1 VKIAP
6 AAHWRKISA
15 ALKGKNSALRLL
27 YVLYYGSNAAWYPFF
42 NVYLRQIGMTGLQ
55 IGALASIRPAAMLV
69 SQPVW
74 GAVADMWGRRRA
86 LLVTMALSAGLVVG
100 FAGGQSF
107 WFLFG
112 WVILHALLSS
122 PVGALLDSLVLDHLE
137 SQPKLSYGQFRLW
150 GAVGW
155 AVLAVVVGRLV
166 SGQDMRLI
174 FPFGAILMLSGW
186 LLAWLTTRGEL
197 SGRVSL
203 GRSWRGLAPLLH
215 NRRLLTFLALI
226 VLSQVGA
233 ASVFSFYPV
242 YMAAIGA
249 SSSLIGMGLSL
260 QGLSELP
267 LYLSAAAIIRRLGA
281 TKTLIF
287 AFLIFATR
295 TFLYS
300 SISNPA
306 LGVAVEALHGLSFS
320 LYLVASVDYVNRQV
334 PAEWRAT
341 GQSLF
346 WAAHVGAG
354 GILGNA
360 WAGFLYDRIGVQS
373 MFRLNGLIIVA
384 VALAAL
390 VALRG
395 DRDLTP

>member
-1 VKIAP
+1 VKIGAT
-6 AAHWRKISA
+6 AHRLKISA
-15 ALKGKNSALRLL
+15 ASKNKSSALSLL
-27 YVLYYGSNAAWYPFF
+27 YVLYYGSNAAWFPFF
-42 NVYLRQIGMTGLQ
+42 NVYLRQVGMTGLQ
-55 IGALASIRPAAMLV
+55 IGTLASIRPAAMLV

-74 GAVADMWGRRRA
+74 GAIADLWGRRRA
-86 LLVTMALSAGLVVG
+86 LLMTMVLATGLVAG

-112 WVILHALLSS
+112 WVILHALLTS
-122 PVGALLDSLVLDHLE
+122 PIGSLLDSLVLDHLE

-150 GAVGW
+150 GAIGW
-155 AVLAVVVGRLV
+155 AILALVVGRLI

-186 LLAWLTTRGEL
+186 LLAWLTTRGER
-197 SGRVSL
+197 SNRISL
-203 GRSWRGLAPLLH
+203 GRSWRDLAPLLH

-249 SSSLIGMGLSL
+249 SSDLIGMGLSL

-281 TKTLIF
+281 TRTLIF
-287 AFLIFATR
+287 TFLIFALR

-300 SISNPA
+300 FISNPV

-360 WAGFLYDRIGVQS
+360 WAGFLYDLIGVQG
-373 MFRLNGLIIVA
+373 MFRLNGVIIVA

-390 VALRG
+390 AVLRG
-395 DRDLTP
+395 DRG